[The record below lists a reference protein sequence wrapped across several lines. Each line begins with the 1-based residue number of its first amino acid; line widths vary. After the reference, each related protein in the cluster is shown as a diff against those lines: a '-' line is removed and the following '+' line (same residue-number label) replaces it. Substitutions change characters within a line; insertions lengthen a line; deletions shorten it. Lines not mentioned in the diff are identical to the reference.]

1 VTLAFVV
8 TLVVLGGAGAFVA
21 GLLGVGGA
29 IVMIPLLLYVPPL
42 LHVGSLDVKSVT
54 GVTMV
59 QVFVAALSGVLAHR
73 RARALHGELA
83 VIGGMA
89 MALGSLTGALASKH
103 VPAGAIL
110 VVFALMATSAAALV
124 VVRMEALEMPIFAD
138 EVRFSR
144 WRAVLVCLAV
154 GLGAGLVGA
163 GGAFLLVPL
172 LVTVVGIPLRITIG
186 SSLGITALAATAGL
200 VGKIATAQ
208 VPWLPAVAVAAGAM
222 PGAQLGAYV
231 SRRLPPRML
240 KAALFV
246 VVLATAIGIWWDL
259 LFG

>member
-1 VTLAFVV
+1 MSVAFVV
-8 TLVVLGGAGAFVA
+8 ILLLLGGAGAFVA

-42 LHVGSLDVKSVT
+42 LDVGSLDVKSVT

-73 RARALHGELA
+73 RARALHSELA
-83 VIGGMA
+83 VVGGVA
-89 MALGSLTGALASKH
+89 MALGSLTGALVSKH
-103 VPAGAIL
+103 VPAALIL
-110 VVFALMATSAAALV
+110 VVFALMATTAAGLV
-124 VVRMEALEMPIFAD
+124 VVRMEALEKPVFAA

-144 WRAVLVCLAV
+144 WRAALVCLIV
-154 GLGAGLVGA
+154 GIGAGLVGA

-172 LVTVVGIPLRITIG
+172 LVTAVGIPLRITIG

-200 VGKIATAQ
+200 VGKLATAQ
-208 VPWLPAVAVAAGAM
+208 VPWLPAIAVAAGAL

-231 SRRLPPRML
+231 SRRLPARTL
-240 KAALFV
+240 KTALFV
-246 VVLATAIGIWWDL
+246 VVVATAIGVWWDV
-259 LFG
+259 LFR

>member
-1 VTLAFVV
+1 
-8 TLVVLGGAGAFVA
+8 
-21 GLLGVGGA
+21 
-29 IVMIPLLLYVPPL
+29 
-42 LHVGSLDVKSVT
+42 
-54 GVTMV
+54 
-59 QVFVAALSGVLAHR
+59 
-73 RARALHGELA
+73 
-83 VIGGMA
+83 MA

-103 VPAGAIL
+103 VPAGFIL
-110 VVFALMATSAAALV
+110 VVFAVMATSAAGLV
-124 VVRMEALEMPIFAD
+124 AVRMEALERPIFA
-138 EVRFSR
+138 EHVRFDR
-144 WRAVLVCLAV
+144 WRAALVCLAV
-154 GLGAGLVGA
+154 GIGAGLVGA

-200 VGKIATAQ
+200 VGKLATAQ
-208 VPWLPAVAVAAGAM
+208 VPWLPAIAVAAGAM

-246 VVLATAIGIWWDL
+246 VVLATAIGIWWDV